1 MYESITYAELKSLP
15 REQKVEAL
23 KELLATHPSQKKIAE
38 KLGVNPPNI
47 YNMISRYV
55 KDGTDEGIRKK
66 KSGVKGKTA
75 SERKARVPGTRHEKI
90 SGEIAA
96 NERLA
101 DNKLLGADE
110 SFGRIEQFGG
120 ETADEKAGGRAAA
133 FGQDRDS
140 YAAVKRAGNRNAAVK
155 QAGRPDK
162 KGFLITIAKE
172 MTGEEIGPM
181 LAGIGSI
188 LLKNAEYRIEVKITG
203 K

>member
-75 SERKARVPGTRHEKI
+75 SERKPGCLGPGMRKSAEKSPRMSGSRI
-90 SGEIAA
+90 ISCLGQMSRSGE
-96 NERLA
+96 L
-101 DNKLLGADE
+101 
-110 SFGRIEQFGG
+110 SSSGR
-120 ETADEKAGGRAAA
+120 
-133 FGQDRDS
+133 
-140 YAAVKRAGNRNAAVK
+140 NC
-155 QAGRPDK
+155 
-162 KGFLITIAKE
+162 
-172 MTGEEIGPM
+172 
-181 LAGIGSI
+181 
-188 LLKNAEYRIEVKITG
+188 
-203 K
+203 